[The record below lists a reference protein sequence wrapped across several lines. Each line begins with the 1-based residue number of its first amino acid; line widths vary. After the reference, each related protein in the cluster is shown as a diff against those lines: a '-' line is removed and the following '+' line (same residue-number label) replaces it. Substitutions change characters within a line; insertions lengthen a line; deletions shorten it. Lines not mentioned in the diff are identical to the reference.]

1 MRRYRAVLWLLGA
14 GATLA
19 SLAHAATPP
28 ATMSITPTRGVGA
41 APAVAGAPAQP
52 MGNPLWGISL
62 NALTATRERPIFSPS
77 RRPPA
82 PTPPALVVAAPVLP
96 APSSGPEQI
105 PLTLLGTIVGG
116 ANSIAICINPSTRD
130 VVRLRIGENFQ
141 GWVLRAVHGREA
153 AFEKAA
159 LQATLALPSP
169 EDQQASAVPLPV
181 LPSSPIVPGNAPAP
195 ASGTWRDGDGQLIAP
210 PPKRL

>member
-1 MRRYRAVLWLLGA
+1 
-14 GATLA
+14 
-19 SLAHAATPP
+19 
-28 ATMSITPTRGVGA
+28 
-41 APAVAGAPAQP
+41 

-82 PTPPALVVAAPVLP
+82 PTPPALVVVAPVLP

-105 PLTLLGTIVGG
+105 PLTLVGTIVGG
-116 ANSIAICINPSTRD
+116 ANSIAICFNPSTRD

-141 GWVLRAVHGREA
+141 GGVLRTFHGREA

-169 EDQQASAVPLPV
+169 EDQQASTVPTPM